1 VKIMR
6 NRLHTRRK
14 LLKALLAASGT
25 AVLPRIWFP
34 SHAVAGQDSGDKA
47 ADNTELGDRII
58 ERSDRVATNIKVV
71 GVGGAGVTAVAL
83 MVRQGLR
90 GVEFV
95 SVDTDERKLCT
106 ASAGTRILLGHN
118 GGVEK
123 NPEIARDLAIAS
135 RTRIAN
141 ALQGADLVFV
151 VAGLGGGTGTGAA
164 PVVAELARGIGL
176 LTVATAITPFVC
188 EGRHAADL
196 ALQGVSDLHRLADTL
211 ILIPHESLVQR
222 LPGGVSVRE
231 AMNVVDML
239 IRHAVGGIA
248 DSINLQGLV
257 NIDVDDLRWAITGA
271 GICITGSGCAR
282 GTDRARLALLN
293 ALSSSS
299 MRPSHPDRW
308 QRVLV
313 CIRADP
319 SLELREYK
327 EVIRPLRSRVDD
339 DTGILCGLVLDD
351 SMRDQVRVTIV
362 AAGQT
367 PFHPSYYRS

>member
-1 VKIMR
+1 MMR
-6 NRLHTRRK
+6 DRLHTRRI

-25 AVLPRIWFP
+25 AVLPGIEFP
-34 SHAVAGQDSGDKA
+34 SHAVAGQDSGKKA
-47 ADNTELGDRII
+47 ANDTALGDRII
-58 ERSDRVATNIKVV
+58 ERSDQVVTNIKVV
-71 GVGGAGVTAVAL
+71 GVGGAGVTAIAQ

-95 SVDTDERKLCT
+95 SVDTDERKLSMVR
-106 ASAGTRILLGHN
+106 AETRILLGH
-118 GGVEK
+118 GSGAEK

-176 LTVATAITPFVC
+176 LTVATATTPFVC

-196 ALQGVSDLHRLADTL
+196 ALQGVSNLHRLADTL
-211 ILIPHESLVQR
+211 ILIPHESLVQH

-239 IRHAVGGIA
+239 IRHAVGGIT
-248 DSINLQGLV
+248 DSIKLPGLV

-299 MRPSHPDRW
+299 MRHSHPDRW

>member
-1 VKIMR
+1 
-6 NRLHTRRK
+6 
-14 LLKALLAASGT
+14 
-25 AVLPRIWFP
+25 
-34 SHAVAGQDSGDKA
+34 
-47 ADNTELGDRII
+47 
-58 ERSDRVATNIKVV
+58 
-71 GVGGAGVTAVAL
+71 
-83 MVRQGLR
+83 
-90 GVEFV
+90 
-95 SVDTDERKLCT
+95 
-106 ASAGTRILLGHN
+106 
-118 GGVEK
+118 
-123 NPEIARDLAIAS
+123 
-135 RTRIAN
+135 
-141 ALQGADLVFV
+141 
-151 VAGLGGGTGTGAA
+151 
-164 PVVAELARGIGL
+164 
-176 LTVATAITPFVC
+176 
-188 EGRHAADL
+188 
-196 ALQGVSDLHRLADTL
+196 LQGVSDLHRLADTL